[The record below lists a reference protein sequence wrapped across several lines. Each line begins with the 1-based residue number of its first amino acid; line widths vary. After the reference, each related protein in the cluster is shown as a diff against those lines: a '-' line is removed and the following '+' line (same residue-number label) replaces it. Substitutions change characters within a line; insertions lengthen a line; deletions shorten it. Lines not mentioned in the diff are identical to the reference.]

1 MHTIACNKWL
11 DKEKN
16 KQLSNILMLMLL
28 HYSSIVDVNVYIKV
42 TTFNFNDDNADLLII
57 GINYQIWVM
66 S

>member
-1 MHTIACNKWL
+1 M
-11 DKEKN
+11 
-16 KQLSNILMLMLL
+16 SNILMLMLL
-28 HYSSIVDVNVYIKV
+28 HYSSIVDVNVYIQV